1 MTVMVEAKTPRTG
14 ALKVQ
19 VEDIDRRVVLI
30 SQVVDALQK
39 DIEAVQDL
47 IVILQEDVASA
58 LPQDTAWMGQ
68 YIRTFNQFLNNSMI
82 TNAVDS
88 AAEETL
94 NEILDQAA
102 T

>member
-1 MTVMVEAKTPRTG
+1 MVEAKTPRTG

-30 SQVVDALQK
+30 SQVVDALQR
-39 DIEAVQDL
+39 DIED
-47 IVILQEDVASA
+47 IKTTMKTLQETASA
-58 LPQDTAWMGQ
+58 VPQDTAWMGQ
-68 YIRTFNQFLNNSMI
+68 YIRTINQFLNSSMN
-82 TNAVDS
+82 TNAVDT

>member
-1 MTVMVEAKTPRTG
+1 MVEAKTPRTG

-47 IVILQEDVASA
+47 IVTLREEIASA
-58 LPQDTAWMGQ
+58 PSQDIAWMGQ
-68 YIRTFNQFLNNSMI
+68 YIRTFNQFLNSSMI
-82 TNAVDS
+82 TNSVDS
-88 AAEETL
+88 AAEATL